1 MEFESGVITE
11 PKVNGTKVVAEVRPI
26 YDEIIITRT
35 IETNFM
41 TMAKVLFFELEM
53 IY

>member
-35 IETNFM
+35 IGLISDDGNVE
-41 TMAKVLFFELEM
+41 
-53 IY
+53 IIC